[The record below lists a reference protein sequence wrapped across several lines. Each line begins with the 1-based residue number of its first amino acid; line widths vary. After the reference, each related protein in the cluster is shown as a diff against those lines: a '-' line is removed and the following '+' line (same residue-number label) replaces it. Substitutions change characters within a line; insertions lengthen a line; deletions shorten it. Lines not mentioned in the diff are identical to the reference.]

1 MMTNREGLRNRA
13 TFFVLQK
20 QHNTQIVHNKITS
33 DNKLHRKEGS
43 SIAYVICNMLNVCKM

>member
-1 MMTNREGLRNRA
+1 MTNREGVRNRA